1 MTSIELHYILQCYF
15 TVYFNS
21 TSILLQQIV
30 KQLSKCVVFP
40 NLSGRKNGFEVL
52 TRLHRYAPDLPIDTD
67 FDSNVKV
74 NYAKFKDVLA

>member
-1 MTSIELHYILQCYF
+1 M
-15 TVYFNS
+15 
-21 TSILLQQIV
+21 